1 MDTLNL
7 IELAGKFEIALR
19 DGGMAVNT
27 VRSYTET
34 VRALKKWQDDN
45 GKNGLGLDDVRGF
58 IGSILDGG
66 GSRAT
71 AVTRVRGLR
80 AFGTWAARDGYASS
94 NELTALS
101 TPKQGQRHMRILE
114 DEELERLL
122 SACRASSGFAGGRDE
137 TLVTLYAYT
146 GARASEVLDLDL
158 PGDLIMTPGK
168 EAVIFRNAKGNK
180 ARKVPLVG
188 PARDAMARYLA
199 DRQAQGYQHAGPLW
213 VSGRGTRLS
222 YSTASTHIDRRAQA
236 AGIDGFHLHMCRNW
250 FAVAWLLRGGSESG
264 LRQIA
269 GWVSN
274 EMLELYVKA
283 AAEKLA
289 DAEARRLFG

>member
-7 IELAGKFEIALR
+7 DELAGKFEVALR
-19 DGGMAVNT
+19 DSGMAANT
-27 VRSYTET
+27 VRSYTGS
-34 VRALKKWQDDN
+34 VRALQKWQHEN

-58 IGSILDGG
+58 IGSVLDG

-80 AFGTWAARDGYASS
+80 AFGAWAARDGHTGS
-94 NELTALS
+94 NELTALK
-101 TPKQGQRHMRILE
+101 TPKKGQRHMRILE
-114 DEELERLL
+114 DEEVERLF
-122 SACRASSGFAGGRDE
+122 SACRAPGGFTGCRDE
-137 TLVTLYAYT
+137 ALALFYAYT
-146 GARASEVLDLDL
+146 GARASEALDLDL

-168 EAVIFRNAKGNK
+168 EAVIFRAPKGNK

-199 DRQAQGYQHAGPLW
+199 ARQAQGCKHEGPLW
-213 VSGRGTRLS
+213 VSDRRGKLS
-222 YSTASTHIDRRAQA
+222 YSAASTLIDRRAQA
-236 AGIDGFHLHMCRNW
+236 AGIDDFHLHMLRNW
-250 FAVAWLLRGGSESG
+250 FAVTWLMRAGSESG
-264 LRQIA
+264 LRHIA

-274 EMLELYVKA
+274 EMLQLYVKA
-283 AAEKLA
+283 AAGKLA